1 MENANAQENEARYP
15 RMSSHRFDY
24 HTWLV
29 ALMLSLFVATACTA
43 ANAGDHLTSEERE
56 WLANHPV
63 IRLAYETGYPPF
75 TFVDAQ
81 GQIRGLSVDYIRLL
95 ERKLG
100 IQFEVVAPDD
110 LNVNL
115 NKARSGKVD
124 VLTSLMKTPERSE
137 YLRFT
142 KPYVAVPSVII
153 VNKGYTGP
161 VTLDRMQGIRI
172 AVCTD
177 YAVTTYVKKK
187 YPFLNLV
194 PVSNELISLRMLS
207 WEKWT
212 PRWWTW
218 PVRLIS
224 SRPRGSATCV
234 SPAIPVLP
242 TTSAWRRGATGR
254 SST

>member
-1 MENANAQENEARYP
+1 
-15 RMSSHRFDY
+15 MSSHRFDY